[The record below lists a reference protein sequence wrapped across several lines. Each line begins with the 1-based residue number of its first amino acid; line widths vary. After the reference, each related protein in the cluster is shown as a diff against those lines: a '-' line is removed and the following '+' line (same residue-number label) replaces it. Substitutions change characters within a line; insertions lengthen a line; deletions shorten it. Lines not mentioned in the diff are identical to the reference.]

1 MADQDADK
9 SQDPTPRRRQEAR
22 EQGQIPRSQDLGSA
36 LLLVI
41 GASALLWIGG
51 PKVDELGRMMRR
63 YLGGEAWLTADVRF
77 VTDQW
82 QFAVFWMGKAVLPL
96 MLAMLLAAVLVN
108 LAQVGFLFLPQRL
121 MPDLTR
127 LNPLK
132 GLGRLFS
139 RDNAVQLFFGVGK
152 TLLVACVAALA
163 LYKHRDTILVLP
175 DMSVGAIGLFLVET
189 TLWTTLKIGLALL
202 ILALLD
208 YGWQRWRHE
217 QDLKMTPQEVREEMR
232 NQTGD
237 PQILARRRAVQ
248 RQLILSRIAQA
259 VPKADVVITN
269 PTELAVA
276 VQYDPTTMN
285 APVVLAK
292 GAGLVAQRI
301 RRLAL
306 ENGIPIVER
315 KPLAQALY
323 KQVDVNHPIPTSLYS
338 AVAEVLAYVYQLTG
352 KKIDPV
358 RDRVASAR
366 REPVEG

>member
-9 SQDPTPRRRQEAR
+9 SQEPTPRRRQEAR
-22 EQGQIPRSQDLGSA
+22 EQGQIPKSQDLASA
-36 LLLVI
+36 VLLVV
-41 GASALLWIGG
+41 GSGTLLWIGG
-51 PKVDELGRMMRR
+51 GIGGELGSVVQN
-63 YLGGEAWLTADVRF
+63 YLGGEPWLAADPDFVIGQWVTAV
-77 VTDQW
+77 V
-82 QFAVFWMGKAVLPL
+82 WMGKIALPL
-96 MLAMLLAAVLVN
+96 MLTLLVASVLVN

-121 MPDLTR
+121 MPELGR
-127 LNPLK
+127 INPLP

-139 RDNAVQLFFGVGK
+139 RDNAVQLAFGVLK
-152 TLLVACVAALA
+152 TLFVAVIAGLA
-163 LYKHRDTILVLP
+163 VYSDREAILILP
-175 DMSVGAIGLFLVET
+175 ELSVGAIGVFFIQT
-189 TLWTTLKIGLALL
+189 GLWVALKIGAALL
-202 ILALLD
+202 FLAALD

-237 PQILARRRAVQ
+237 PQIIARRRAVQ
-248 RQLILSRIAQA
+248 RQLVLSRIAKA

-276 VQYDPTTMN
+276 VQYDPETMN
-285 APVVLAK
+285 APIVLAK

-306 ENGIPIVER
+306 EHGVPIVER

-323 KQVDVNHPIPTSLYS
+323 KQVEVNHPIPTGLYS

-352 KKIDPV
+352 KKVDPV
-358 RDRVASAR
+358 RQRAAAGQD
-366 REPVEG
+366 G